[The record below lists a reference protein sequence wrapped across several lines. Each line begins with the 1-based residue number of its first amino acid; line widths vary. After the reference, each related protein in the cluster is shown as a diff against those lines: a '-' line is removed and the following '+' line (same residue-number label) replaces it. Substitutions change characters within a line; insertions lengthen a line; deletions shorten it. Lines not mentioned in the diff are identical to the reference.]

1 MCSGQRWALTSRLEA
16 ISRGSG
22 LCGSPGFL
30 TSSQCRVSP
39 GRRWALFSGRRTIH
53 PGGRVLR
60 RSSQSLRLQRKGQRG
75 VSGLWGEDGGLWAGP
90 QKALS
95 SSTSQHWAC
104 TLVLCVPISGLLSA
118 SPQCQDLGRLCQ
130 GSPWAP
136 LSVEGRPPWDSS
148 PPGMDQLQKLCS
160 SVPEVPLLSQDAL
173 GGGAELSPGTRPTCS
188 HRSGTLG

>member
-1 MCSGQRWALTSRLEA
+1 M
-16 ISRGSG
+16 
-22 LCGSPGFL
+22 SPGGQW
-30 TSSQCRVSP
+30 T
-39 GRRWALFSGRRTIH
+39 LFRGRRTIH

-60 RSSQSLRLQRKGQRG
+60 RSSQSLRLQRKGRRG
-75 VSGLWGEDGGLWAGP
+75 VSGLWGEDGGLWAGL

-95 SSTSQHWAC
+95 FSTSQHWAC

-118 SPQCQDLGRLCQ
+118 SPQCQDLGSSTWTLCQ

-136 LSVEGRPPWDSS
+136 LSVEGRPPWDPS
-148 PPGMDQLQKLCS
+148 PPEMEQLQKLCS

-173 GGGAELSPGTRPTCS
+173 GGGAEMSPGTTPRCP